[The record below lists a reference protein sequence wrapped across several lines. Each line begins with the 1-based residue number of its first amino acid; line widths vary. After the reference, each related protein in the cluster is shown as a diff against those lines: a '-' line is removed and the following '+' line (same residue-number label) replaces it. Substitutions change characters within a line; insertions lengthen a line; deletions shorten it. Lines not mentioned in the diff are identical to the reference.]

1 MSVTTPGP
9 AAQPRSTRTTDVP
22 GSTTSRPTTSGRATD
37 AHGPALSAGVGR
49 AIRYGQ
55 ITLLAV
61 GLALLAWG
69 AYVMFDTVRL
79 PRITGLAIW
88 IVAAI
93 ILHDAILAP
102 VLFGAGLLLR
112 RAGQKVPG
120 TVIAVVQG
128 TLVVGS
134 MVSLIVVPIL
144 VAQNFTPN
152 NPSILPL
159 NYGLNL
165 GIFWLVLL
173 LLGSGLSVWLYLRAR
188 RANER
193 PSSSQD

>member
-1 MSVTTPGP
+1 MSMTTGMQKADAAGP
-9 AAQPRSTRTTDVP
+9 T
-22 GSTTSRPTTSGRATD
+22 G
-37 AHGPALSAGVGR
+37 SAGVGR
-49 AIRYGQ
+49 GIRFGQ
-55 ITLLAV
+55 ISLLAV

-69 AYVMFDTVRL
+69 AYVMVDTVAL

-102 VLFGAGLLLR
+102 ILFGTGLLLR
-112 RAGQKVPG
+112 RAGQSVPG

-128 TLVVGS
+128 VLVVGS
-134 MVSLIVVPIL
+134 MMSLIVVPIL

-152 NPSILPL
+152 NPTILPL

-173 LLGSGLSVWLYLRAR
+173 ALGSGLSVWLYLRAR
-188 RANER
+188 RAKDR

>member
-1 MSVTTPGP
+1 MSVTTGIQSDTDAARPVGP
-9 AAQPRSTRTTDVP
+9 AGIGRGIRS
-22 GSTTSRPTTSGRATD
+22 
-37 AHGPALSAGVGR
+37 
-49 AIRYGQ
+49 GQ
-55 ITLLAV
+55 IALLAV
-61 GLALLAWG
+61 GIVLLAWG
-69 AYVMFDTVRL
+69 IYVMVDTVAL

-93 ILHDAILAP
+93 ILHDAILSP
-102 VLFGAGLLLR
+102 ILFGFGLLLR

-134 MVSLIVVPIL
+134 MMSLVVVPML

-152 NPSILPL
+152 NPTILPL

-165 GIFWLVLL
+165 GIFWLALIVG
-173 LLGSGLSVWLYLRAR
+173 GSALSVWLYLRAK
-188 RANER
+188 RAKDR
-193 PSSSQD
+193 PSTNQD

>member
-1 MSVTTPGP
+1 MSVTTGQPSTAQTAVGAGP
-9 AAQPRSTRTTDVP
+9 AVP
-22 GSTTSRPTTSGRATD
+22 TGAGR
-37 AHGPALSAGVGR
+37 G
-49 AIRYGQ
+49 IRFAR
-55 ITLLAV
+55 ITLLTV
-61 GLALLAWG
+61 GVALLAWG
-69 AYVMFDTVRL
+69 AYVMLDTVRL

-88 IVAAI
+88 IAAAI

-102 VLFGAGLLLR
+102 ILFGAGLLLR
-112 RAGQKVPG
+112 RAGQTVPG

-144 VAQNFTPN
+144 VAQNFTPK

-165 GIFWLVLL
+165 GIFWLVLV
-173 LLGSGLSVWLYLRAR
+173 LLGTGLSALLYLRAR
-188 RANER
+188 RANDR

>member
-1 MSVTTPGP
+1 MSVTTGHPNPEQTTDAPGP
-9 AAQPRSTRTTDVP
+9 AVP
-22 GSTTSRPTTSGRATD
+22 AAAGRGIHYSRI
-37 AHGPALSAGVGR
+37 ALIAG
-49 AIRYGQ
+49 
-55 ITLLAV
+55 

-69 AYVMFDTVRL
+69 AYVLVDTVAL

-102 VLFGAGLLLR
+102 ILFGAGLLLR
-112 RAGQKVPG
+112 RTGQKVPG

-134 MVSLIVVPIL
+134 MMSLIVVPIL

-152 NPSILPL
+152 NPTILPL

-165 GIFWLVLL
+165 GIFWAALLVI
-173 LLGSGLSVWLYLRAR
+173 GSALSVGLYLRAR
-188 RANER
+188 RANDR

>member
-1 MSVTTPGP
+1 MSVTTPGT
-9 AAQPRSTRTTDVP
+9 AAESRPEQTTDAP
-22 GSTTSRPTTSGRATD
+22 DAAARA
-37 AHGPALSAGVGR
+37 GQ
-49 AIRYGQ
+49 AIRYGR

-61 GLALLAWG
+61 GVALLAWG
-69 AYVMFDTVRL
+69 TYILFDTVKL

-93 ILHDAILAP
+93 VLHDAILAP
-102 VLFGAGLLLR
+102 ILFGAGLLLR
-112 RAGQKVPG
+112 RAGHTMPG

-152 NPSILPL
+152 NPSVLPL

-165 GIFWLVLL
+165 GIFWLVLVL
-173 LLGSGLSVWLYLRAR
+173 AGSGLSVWLYARAR
-188 RANER
+188 RAKER

>member
-1 MSVTTPGP
+1 MSVTTGIQAADADTPVIP
-9 AAQPRSTRTTDVP
+9 AGA
-22 GSTTSRPTTSGRATD
+22 
-37 AHGPALSAGVGR
+37 GR
-49 AIRYGQ
+49 AIRFGQ
-55 ITLLAV
+55 IFLLTV
-61 GLALLAWG
+61 GVALLAWG
-69 AYVMFDTVRL
+69 AYVMLDTVRL

-88 IVAAI
+88 IAAAI

-102 VLFGAGLLLR
+102 ILFGAGLLLR
-112 RAGQKVPG
+112 RAGQKIPG

-165 GIFWLVLL
+165 GIFWLVLV
-173 LLGSGLSVWLYLRAR
+173 LLGTGLSVWLYLRAR
-188 RANER
+188 RANDR